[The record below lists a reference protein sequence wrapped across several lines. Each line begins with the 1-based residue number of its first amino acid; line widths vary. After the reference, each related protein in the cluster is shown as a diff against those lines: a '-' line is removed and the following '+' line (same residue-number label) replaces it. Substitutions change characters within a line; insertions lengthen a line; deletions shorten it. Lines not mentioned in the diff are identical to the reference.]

1 MGSDDSGSQPNPYQ
15 SPHSNRTAP
24 AAKTSVRWALVA
36 SVAAIG
42 VPLSAKSWLS
52 VKSLLPGMVSTAVV
66 ILLVHVAMRISA
78 ESEGHGVR
86 KLTGKKARVALTTA
100 LLAIPLAL
108 ASFACFCCVCTT
120 GGTIAFL
127 QPIPV
132 KNGSSYRAGI
142 RTRSGLAF
150 VCWWPLRSP
159 LSWSCGA
166 SGVCSKMRDR
176 RTRKPS

>member
-86 KLTGKKARVALTTA
+86 KLSGKKARVALTTA

-120 GGTIAFL
+120 GGTIAFFATYPSEKWIQL
-127 QPIPV
+127 
-132 KNGSSYRAGI
+132 SSGYSDAI
-142 RTRSGLAF
+142 W
-150 VCWWPLRSP
+150 V
-159 LSWSCGA
+159 
-166 SGVCSKMRDR
+166 GVCMLVAIAVAVKLELR
-176 RTRKPS
+176 RERRLQQDARQANT